1 MNYKSLTVTNK
12 NLLKRYSHTK
22 RFLLSAE
29 LIDKYKPSKIL
40 DYGSGDGEMFKY
52 VKKNYKKKFFFYEPD
67 KNMAN
72 QLKLNL
78 KKYKI
83 NKIFYYSHKIYKNY
97 FDLICINEVFE
108 HLNLSNQKK
117 VIKNLRKIS
126 LKSCVYIISVP
137 IEVGISSIF
146 KNFVRMTTS
155 QKHENTNLQN
165 LIKSFLYMK
174 IKRPTKKYNESHI
187 GFNYMLFLKF
197 LKNENF
203 KIIEIKYSPF
213 HFFRGFINSQIFI
226 VAKLR

>member
-1 MNYKSLTVTNK
+1 MDYNNLTVANK
-12 NLLKRYSHTK
+12 NLIK
-22 RFLLSAE
+22 RFSHSKRFMLSAE
-29 LIDKYKPSKIL
+29 LINKYNPNKIL
-40 DYGSGDGEMFKY
+40 DYGAGDGEIFKY
-52 VKKNYKKKFFFYEPD
+52 IKKHYKKKFYFYEPN
-67 KNMAN
+67 KNMAK

-78 KKYKI
+78 RKYKV
-83 NKIFYYSHKIYKNY
+83 NKVFFYSHQIYKNY
-97 FDLICINEVFE
+97 FDLITINEVFE
-108 HLNLSNQKK
+108 HLNLSGKK
-117 VIKNLRKIS
+117 EIIKNLKKIS
-126 LKSCVYIISVP
+126 VKKCIYVISVP
-137 IEVGISSIF
+137 IEIGTSSIL
-146 KNFVRMTTS
+146 KNFVRIITS

-174 IKRPTKKYNESHI
+174 IERPTKKYNESHI